1 MRLSKEFIKELI
13 KEQLE
18 EMDVVDEAK
27 DPMYF
32 VGQAI
37 NALKQIGPRGAGA
50 NRMNIETAMG
60 QLQQALAMMP
70 KPDQSSGRDFS
81 ADKER
86 FMAREE

>member
-18 EMDVVDEAK
+18 EMDVVDEAR
-27 DPMYF
+27 DPMHF

-37 NALKQIGPRGAGA
+37 AALKQIGPRAAAA

-60 QLQQALAMMP
+60 QLQQALEMMP
-70 KPDQSSGRDFS
+70 AEAPPSRMP
-81 ADKER
+81 E
-86 FMAREE
+86 